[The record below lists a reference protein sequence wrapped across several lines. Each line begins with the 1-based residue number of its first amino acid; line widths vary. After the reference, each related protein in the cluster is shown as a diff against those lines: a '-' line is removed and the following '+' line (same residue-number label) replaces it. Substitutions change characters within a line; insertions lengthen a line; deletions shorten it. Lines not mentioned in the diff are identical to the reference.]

1 MSANSKYTCTSE
13 ESKLI
18 FINNST
24 SESWSVMDLCDTI
37 KGLKLCHRGDL
48 LALIT
53 SAKLLLII
61 DLQSRN
67 ILHKFESPFCIE
79 HFKWSTDTEGCF
91 YMLRRENTLEKWM
104 GNESE
109 FTLSSINIPS
119 LMYFDLV
126 PGNDSQ
132 VVILNLEGE
141 LIAMNHREKSEFV
154 IDRVSLMEAGPVFC
168 LDSDLVCLQTPQ
180 SLRFYSMAARHSPFT
195 IGKTIF
201 RFDYPS
207 QLLLFS
213 DIVSFQVILVAKD
226 DFLHTGLNG
235 PKIEVNLLDN
245 PLEIEMFS
253 RDIEPMRIDLLVRH
267 NNQLYSYPVILKEP
281 SLMSIKSA
289 DSFRERDVN
298 EMYAISKEAVQVI
311 IENLNKK
318 FEEHMKKLDKSLAM
332 AGTLQNMN
340 KSIQFSVDKKYEDL
354 NQQLKGSVLSAI
366 IQSFKAEVL
375 NSLVTQLETDSKE
388 ALSKI
393 SYFFQDRLK
402 LKLERN
408 NREEERLKKLSTH
421 MKACVVGFIGLED
434 HIAKTIRKKTK
445 TLTDFDLKTYEVIGI
460 ESPEPQAVIKN
471 NDLFNLKLEVD
482 QLLTNKKYEL
492 GILRVLQENNYDWT
506 CSTLQVINPRPLI
519 TGRVLAPTTIV
530 KLFVFLIDNIGK
542 HSNAPDINLW
552 LEELAKEIP
561 CSDITTILPKIFEVS
576 FANPSLSFLAKIC
589 SKKLEEAYKYES

>member
-1 MSANSKYTCTSE
+1 
-13 ESKLI
+13 
-18 FINNST
+18 
-24 SESWSVMDLCDTI
+24 
-37 KGLKLCHRGDL
+37 
-48 LALIT
+48 
-53 SAKLLLII
+53 
-61 DLQSRN
+61 
-67 ILHKFESPFCIE
+67 
-79 HFKWSTDTEGCF
+79 
-91 YMLRRENTLEKWM
+91 
-104 GNESE
+104 
-109 FTLSSINIPS
+109 
-119 LMYFDLV
+119 
-126 PGNDSQ
+126 
-132 VVILNLEGE
+132 
-141 LIAMNHREKSEFV
+141 
-154 IDRVSLMEAGPVFC
+154 
-168 LDSDLVCLQTPQ
+168 
-180 SLRFYSMAARHSPFT
+180 MAARHSPFT

-354 NQQLKGSVLSAI
+354 NQQLKGSVFSAI